1 MHALARAYQ
10 SRTLNRVRPT
20 YTKPKGVSAV
30 TSLEVVSTPV
40 LALVLVSSVTTLNC
54 GFLLA
59 IALFSIVSSFSD
71 PIPRALVI
79 PSEPAQAPSSA
90 AALSLFFFLF
100 PVSSSFCVT
109 DKIDSKLQEIGLSAS
124 EKRQRLGER
133 RERREREKEGR
144 KEKGEGRGE
153 MTYEETE
160 SCADCCVIAADDTF
174 DKQVWILESELWR
187 AVSAQEEATNMLCTS
202 IASKHLEVSR
212 ETHRTLDGCLDAVER
227 QELQLR
233 ELAVLDEFQRR
244 IQEATKDIQ
253 KEKVQLEETVQAKRD
268 AFAEDLKK
276 NLEETKRQKERE
288 LIASGLRSSKRKRNG
303 GVLRSF
309 FKLVHR
315 VVIAGFTVL
324 LAKEALKTAKKK
336 SGSLIRKRRVD
347 EQDTVIHTLPRI
359 AIPQTGTR
367 DTLMEKGL
375 G

>member
-144 KEKGEGRGE
+144 KEKGER
-153 MTYEETE
+153 
-160 SCADCCVIAADDTF
+160 
-174 DKQVWILESELWR
+174 R
-187 AVSAQEEATNMLCTS
+187 
-202 IASKHLEVSR
+202 R
-212 ETHRTLDGCLDAVER
+212 E
-227 QELQLR
+227 
-233 ELAVLDEFQRR
+233 RR
-244 IQEATKDIQ
+244 N
-253 KEKVQLEETVQAKRD
+253 
-268 AFAEDLKK
+268 DL
-276 NLEETKRQKERE
+276 
-288 LIASGLRSSKRKRNG
+288 
-303 GVLRSF
+303 
-309 FKLVHR
+309 
-315 VVIAGFTVL
+315 
-324 LAKEALKTAKKK
+324 
-336 SGSLIRKRRVD
+336 
-347 EQDTVIHTLPRI
+347 
-359 AIPQTGTR
+359 
-367 DTLMEKGL
+367 
-375 G
+375 

>member
-109 DKIDSKLQEIGLSAS
+109 DKIDSKLQEIQKKGSAL
-124 EKRQRLGER
+124 EREEREERERKKGER
-133 RERREREKEGR
+133 R

>member
-109 DKIDSKLQEIGLSAS
+109 DKIDSKLQEIDLSAS

-144 KEKGEGRGE
+144 KEKGER
-153 MTYEETE
+153 
-160 SCADCCVIAADDTF
+160 
-174 DKQVWILESELWR
+174 R
-187 AVSAQEEATNMLCTS
+187 
-202 IASKHLEVSR
+202 R
-212 ETHRTLDGCLDAVER
+212 E
-227 QELQLR
+227 
-233 ELAVLDEFQRR
+233 RR
-244 IQEATKDIQ
+244 N
-253 KEKVQLEETVQAKRD
+253 
-268 AFAEDLKK
+268 DL
-276 NLEETKRQKERE
+276 
-288 LIASGLRSSKRKRNG
+288 
-303 GVLRSF
+303 
-309 FKLVHR
+309 
-315 VVIAGFTVL
+315 
-324 LAKEALKTAKKK
+324 
-336 SGSLIRKRRVD
+336 
-347 EQDTVIHTLPRI
+347 
-359 AIPQTGTR
+359 
-367 DTLMEKGL
+367 
-375 G
+375 

>member
-109 DKIDSKLQEIGLSAS
+109 DKIDSKLQEIELTAS

-144 KEKGEGRGE
+144 KEKGER
-153 MTYEETE
+153 
-160 SCADCCVIAADDTF
+160 
-174 DKQVWILESELWR
+174 R
-187 AVSAQEEATNMLCTS
+187 
-202 IASKHLEVSR
+202 R
-212 ETHRTLDGCLDAVER
+212 E
-227 QELQLR
+227 
-233 ELAVLDEFQRR
+233 RR
-244 IQEATKDIQ
+244 N
-253 KEKVQLEETVQAKRD
+253 
-268 AFAEDLKK
+268 DL
-276 NLEETKRQKERE
+276 
-288 LIASGLRSSKRKRNG
+288 
-303 GVLRSF
+303 
-309 FKLVHR
+309 
-315 VVIAGFTVL
+315 
-324 LAKEALKTAKKK
+324 
-336 SGSLIRKRRVD
+336 
-347 EQDTVIHTLPRI
+347 
-359 AIPQTGTR
+359 
-367 DTLMEKGL
+367 
-375 G
+375 

>member
-109 DKIDSKLQEIGLSAS
+109 DKIDSKLQEIELTA

-144 KEKGEGRGE
+144 KEKGER
-153 MTYEETE
+153 
-160 SCADCCVIAADDTF
+160 
-174 DKQVWILESELWR
+174 R
-187 AVSAQEEATNMLCTS
+187 
-202 IASKHLEVSR
+202 R
-212 ETHRTLDGCLDAVER
+212 E
-227 QELQLR
+227 
-233 ELAVLDEFQRR
+233 RR
-244 IQEATKDIQ
+244 N
-253 KEKVQLEETVQAKRD
+253 
-268 AFAEDLKK
+268 DL
-276 NLEETKRQKERE
+276 
-288 LIASGLRSSKRKRNG
+288 
-303 GVLRSF
+303 
-309 FKLVHR
+309 
-315 VVIAGFTVL
+315 
-324 LAKEALKTAKKK
+324 
-336 SGSLIRKRRVD
+336 
-347 EQDTVIHTLPRI
+347 
-359 AIPQTGTR
+359 
-367 DTLMEKGL
+367 
-375 G
+375 